1 MGQPAGRP
9 TEASRASFALD
20 VGAIGRRLSVIT
32 LVSVVLSWLACEA
45 AYVLLDLRLDPGAP
59 SLFAHCAPAL
69 IPLVVAPLV
78 TVSGA
83 VLTQRLEA
91 TNQELRQEIRL
102 REKLQAEL
110 EHQARHDPLTG
121 LLNRRGFF
129 ERAHDA
135 LGGGGLL
142 LIIDLDR
149 FKQIN
154 DQHGHA
160 AGDAV
165 LVAVARAVADL
176 AGTADPGSGEV
187 LVARLGGDEF
197 VLILPSGADVV
208 AVAIRDR
215 LKAVTVP
222 LAHGV
227 TITTSGTVGITS
239 VSEQDSIDEALAAG
253 DSRMYRQKSRS
264 AAGVPAH

>member
-9 TEASRASFALD
+9 AEASRASFALD
-20 VGAIGRRLSVIT
+20 VGAIVRRLTVIT
-32 LVSVVLSWLACEA
+32 VVSVVLSWLACEA

-59 SLFAHCAPAL
+59 SLFAHLAPAL
-69 IPLVVAPLV
+69 IPLMVAPLV

-91 TNQELRQEIRL
+91 TNRELRQEIQL

-110 EHQARHDPLTG
+110 QYQARHDPLTG

-129 ERAHDA
+129 ERADDA

-160 AGDAV
+160 AGDTV
-165 LVAVARAVADL
+165 LVAVACAIADL
-176 AGTADPGSGEV
+176 AGSADAGSGEA

-197 VLILPSGADVV
+197 VLLLPPGAESV
-208 AVAIRDR
+208 AEAIRDR
-215 LKAVTVP
+215 LKALTVP
-222 LAHGV
+222 LGQDV
-227 TITTSGTVGITS
+227 TITASGSVGITS
-239 VSEQDSIDEALAAG
+239 VSEQDSIDAALATG

-264 AAGVPAH
+264 AAGVPTR